1 MPDSEGF
8 TAGGYEQHR
17 ALHEPA
23 IRERVEAEFANML
36 ENASW
41 FQRRKIRKQI
51 EGEIN
56 RQCDELVP
64 PDSLY

>member
-1 MPDSEGF
+1 MSDSEGF
-8 TAGGYEQHR
+8 TSGGYEQHR

-23 IRERVEAEFANML
+23 IREGVESEFATKL

-41 FQRRKIRKQI
+41 LQRRKIRKQI
-51 EGEIN
+51 EAEIN
-56 RQCDELVP
+56 RQCDKLVP